1 MTAGVH
7 YRALPTLE
15 IDGQKAPSN
24 LMEDILQIIV
34 EESLHLPG
42 MFTLV
47 IQNDYFPGR
56 SQDQSWRHQDLL
68 QIGKSVK
75 IGFTSSTT
83 ESKDYSK
90 DNQKSVMDGE
100 ITAIETFFSEKSQ
113 APVIVRGYDVGHR
126 LHRGRYNRSFQNMTD
141 SDIVK
146 KVIQEIG
153 IEAGTIDSSGAA
165 HDYTFQQNQTNME
178 FLRERASRIGFELF
192 LQDGKLNFRKPKAD
206 GEKITLKWL
215 TDLRSF
221 RVRVT
226 SAEQVKEVEVR
237 AWDYKEKRAIVSTKS
252 QEQVITQTQN
262 GKGSETSSKFNGKPP
277 KPKMILNWTCFSPKE
292 ADTKAQALCDELGG
306 QFIYADAKAEGNTQ
320 IRPGRAIQLEKMG
333 NHSGEYYVTSTRHT
347 YQERLYLTEFSV
359 RGLRGGDI
367 LTTLAPQKQLEPG
380 QTLLVGI
387 VTDNQD
393 PEGWGR
399 VKVKFP
405 TLTEEHASNWARVV
419 AMGAGKER
427 GFDCLPEIN
436 DEVLV
441 AFEQG
446 DIHRPYIIGA
456 VWNGKDKTPNP
467 VKDAVADGK
476 VRLRTFKTRVGH
488 KIQFVEEDKGSSKKG
503 ACIETAGGH
512 KILINDSEKFVEIKT
527 SGGQKLR
534 LDDSGGISFD
544 SKGDVTIKGT
554 GSITINSTS
563 GPITLKTAQSVKVF
577 P

>member
-1 MTAGVH
+1 MTGVH

-15 IDGQKAPSN
+15 IDGQQAPSN

-47 IQNDYFPGR
+47 LQNDYFPGR
-56 SQDQSWRHQDLL
+56 NQDQTWRHQDLL

-90 DNQKSVMDGE
+90 DHKNTVMDGE

-153 IEAGTIDSSGAA
+153 IEPGTIDSSGVA
-165 HDYTFQQNQTNME
+165 HDYTFQENQTNME
-178 FLRERASRIGFELF
+178 FLRERANRIGFELF
-192 LQDGKLNFRKPKAD
+192 LQNGKLNFRKPKAE

-262 GKGSETSSKFNGKPP
+262 GKGSDTSSKFNGKPP

-320 IRPGRAIQLEKMG
+320 IRPGRTIQLEKMG
-333 NHSGEYYVTSTRHT
+333 KNSGEYYVTSTRHT
-347 YQERLYLTEFSV
+347 YHERLYLTEFSV

-419 AMGAGKER
+419 AIGAGKER

-488 KIQFVEEDKGSSKKG
+488 KLQFVEEDKGSSKKG
-503 ACIETAGGH
+503 VCIETAGGH
-512 KILINDSEKFVEIKT
+512 KILINDSEKFVEIQT

-534 LDDSGGISFD
+534 LDDSGGISLN
-544 SKGDVTIKGT
+544 STAGLTIKGT
-554 GSITINSTS
+554 GPITINSTS
-563 GPITLKTAQSVKVF
+563 GPITLKTAQSTKVF
-577 P
+577 S